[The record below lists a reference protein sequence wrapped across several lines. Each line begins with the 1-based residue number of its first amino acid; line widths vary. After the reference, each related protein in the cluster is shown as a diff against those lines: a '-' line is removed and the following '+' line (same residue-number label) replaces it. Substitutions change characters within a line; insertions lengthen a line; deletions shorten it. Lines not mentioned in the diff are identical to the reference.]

1 MMVNIPSWT
10 VDFAVCG
17 FWFLCGFVLCMFL
30 IMSFEKDIID
40 FKIDEVLK
48 RLKKIEQDTTVIK
61 QDITLNNINETRKI
75 HKNSIKIGE
84 IWRN

>member
-1 MMVNIPSWT
+1 MIVNIPSWT

-17 FWFLCGFVLCMFL
+17 FWFLCGFVLAIFL
-30 IMSFEKDIID
+30 IVLFEKDIIG

-48 RLKKIEQDTTVIK
+48 KLKKIEQDITV
-61 QDITLNNINETRKI
+61 NNINEMRRD
-75 HKNSIKIGE
+75 HKNAIKIGE

>member
-1 MMVNIPSWT
+1 MVNIPNWT

-17 FWFLCGFVLCMFL
+17 FWFLCGFVLAIFL
-30 IMSFEKDIID
+30 IVLFEKDVIC

-48 RLKKIEQDTTVIK
+48 KLKKIEQDITV
-61 QDITLNNINETRKI
+61 NNINEIRRT

>member
-17 FWFLCGFVLCMFL
+17 FWFLCGFVIAIFL
-30 IMSFEKDIID
+30 IMSFEKDVID

-48 RLKKIEQDTTVIK
+48 KLKKIE
-61 QDITLNNINETRKI
+61 QDITLNNINEMRRD
-75 HKNSIKIGE
+75 HKNAIRRG
-84 IWRN
+84 

>member
-1 MMVNIPSWT
+1 MVNIHSWT

-17 FWFLCGFVLCMFL
+17 FWFLCGFVIAIFL
-30 IMSFEKDIID
+30 GILVERDIIG

-61 QDITLNNINETRKI
+61 QDITLNNINEMRRC
-75 HKNSIKIGE
+75 HKNAIRRG
-84 IWRN
+84 